1 MLVKEAINIYPP
13 WPQQRWR
20 WSQMGFGSDLI
31 GQLMEPGTIYMREGT
46 ICMGTPSDD
55 FSAHGKRSWPLLVTT
70 GDTRSTCGQH

>member
-1 MLVKEAINIYPP
+1 
-13 WPQQRWR
+13 
-20 WSQMGFGSDLI
+20 MGFVSDLV
-31 GQLMEPGTIYMREGT
+31 GELMEPGTIYMREGT